1 MMRDVVFVSWSLLSV
16 VILVA
21 CGLAWAWD
29 QTQLNREYALLHHR
43 LAHPAPHSQT
53 LIGAGDIALSPTSGE
68 ATARLL
74 DLAVA
79 ADHKTTVFTT
89 GDNAYPD
96 GSILDYTTYYHP
108 SWGRH
113 RLRTRPSPGNH
124 EHRTSGASGYR
135 DYFCPA
141 NAPCSFPGDTPQLYY
156 SYDLG
161 SWHIISLDSELIDS
175 AQRAQLDW
183 LSEDLASHTGSCI
196 LAYWHHPRFSSGKHY
211 GNHLS
216 VQPFWDALQSVGADV
231 VVNGHEHNY
240 ERFAKM
246 TAALTVQDGF
256 IEPWGIRQFVVGT
269 GGAKTYPFGKP
280 QPGSEVRLADTTGVI
295 KFDLYDGGYDWT
307 FVPSSRSRGDYG
319 SETCNKKQDGWTIFR
334 STSW

>member
-1 MMRDVVFVSWSLLSV
+1 MRNLFFASWSLLSV

-29 QTQLNREYALLHHR
+29 QAQFNREYALLHHR
-43 LAHPAPHSQT
+43 LANPAPHSHT
-53 LIGAGDIALSPTSGE
+53 FIGAGDIAISPTSGE

-124 EHRTSGASGYR
+124 EHQTQGASGYL
-135 DYFCPA
+135 DYFCPS
-141 NAPCSFPGDTPQLYY
+141 PDRCSFPGGTPQLYY

-161 SWHIISLDSELIDS
+161 SWHIIVIDNELMDVE
-175 AQRAQLDW
+175 QLIW
-183 LSEDLASHTGSCI
+183 LQFDLGTHADSCI
-196 LAYWHHPRFSSGKHY
+196 LAYWHKPRFSSGRNY
-211 GNHLS
+211 GNDLEIKI
-216 VQPFWDALQSVGADV
+216 FWDILYAASADV
-231 VVNGHEHNY
+231 VVVGHEHHY
-240 ERFAKM
+240 ERFAKLSPSG
-246 TAALTVQDGF
+246 ALDST
-256 IEPWGIRQFVVGT
+256 GIRQFVVGT
-269 GGAKTYPFGKP
+269 GGAKTYGFISP

-295 KFDLYDGGYDWT
+295 KFDLYEGGYDWT

-319 SETCNKKQDGWTIFR
+319 SETCNRKQED
-334 STSW
+334 